1 METFSLSRLNE
12 YIRRAIVAN
21 FIDPV
26 WITGEILQ
34 VKINKGHVYI
44 DLVEKSNE
52 AIIAQSSLVLWK
64 TNFVLL
70 QKNTVIKLEELV
82 KEGNEVKLQ
91 VIVDYNIRYG
101 LKLIIQNIDP
111 SYTLGKIAQ
120 QKLEIVAKLKADNLW
135 QLNQNLDLPIVIKK
149 IAVITSLSSA
159 GKIDFE
165 HELTSNQFGYSFNL
179 TFFQAGMQGEFGVN
193 EVVSAFQ
200 EINKSSIK
208 FDLIV
213 IVRGGGAKMD
223 LVNFDHYDI
232 SKQISLSSIPVLTGI
247 GHFIDESIADMNAFK
262 SLKTP
267 TGVASFILQWN
278 NDFDRKL
285 DNNLE
290 RISISFQKILYS
302 EKHILESLLA
312 KLTLHSKVITSNA
325 EKSIE
330 AINTLLNKNYAS
342 RISEAFI
349 ELLELEKVIYANDP
363 KVAMQN
369 GFVLIQQSNKRVK
382 RKNELEQKYEIETIF
397 SDGRILSTIK

>member
-1 METFSLSRLNE
+1 
-12 YIRRAIVAN
+12 
-21 FIDPV
+21 
-26 WITGEILQ
+26 
-34 VKINKGHVYI
+34 
-44 DLVEKSNE
+44 
-52 AIIAQSSLVLWK
+52 
-64 TNFVLL
+64 
-70 QKNTVIKLEELV
+70 
-82 KEGNEVKLQ
+82 
-91 VIVDYNIRYG
+91 
-101 LKLIIQNIDP
+101 
-111 SYTLGKIAQ
+111 
-120 QKLEIVAKLKADNLW
+120 
-135 QLNQNLDLPIVIKK
+135 
-149 IAVITSLSSA
+149 
-159 GKIDFE
+159 
-165 HELTSNQFGYSFNL
+165 
-179 TFFQAGMQGEFGVN
+179 
-193 EVVSAFQ
+193 
-200 EINKSSIK
+200 
-208 FDLIV
+208 
-213 IVRGGGAKMD
+213 MD

-262 SLKTP
+262 ALKTP

-278 NDFDRKL
+278 NDFERKL

-312 KLTLHSKVITSNA
+312 KLTLQSKVITSNA

-330 AINTLLNKNYAS
+330 AINMLLNKNYAS

>member
-101 LKLIIQNIDP
+101 LKLLIQNIDP

-262 SLKTP
+262 ALKTP

-278 NDFDRKL
+278 NDFGRKL

-312 KLTLHSKVITSNA
+312 KLTLQSKVITSNA